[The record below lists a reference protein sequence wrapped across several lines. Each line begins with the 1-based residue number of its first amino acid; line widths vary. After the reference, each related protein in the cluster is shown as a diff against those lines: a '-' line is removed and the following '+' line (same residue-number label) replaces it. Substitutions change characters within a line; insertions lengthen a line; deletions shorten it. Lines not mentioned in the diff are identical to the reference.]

1 MSIDETQL
9 KNLWNKHKNVATQ
22 PPKPKKLKKWK
33 VKVNEIRASKGK
45 PIAFT
50 DPNETLIERMERK
63 QIEARRKW
71 LLSQP
76 TNKSNMFANTKPN
89 CHRAKDWYSA

>member
-1 MSIDETQL
+1 MSTDETQL

-22 PPKPKKLKKWK
+22 PHKPKKLKKWQ

-63 QIEARRKW
+63 QTDEENRE
-71 LLSQP
+71 
-76 TNKSNMFANTKPN
+76 
-89 CHRAKDWYSA
+89 

>member
-9 KNLWNKHKNVATQ
+9 KTLWNKHKNVPAQ
-22 PPKPKKLKKWK
+22 PPKPKKLKKWQIK
-33 VKVNEIRASKGK
+33 ANEVRMSKGK
-45 PIAFT
+45 APRFI
-50 DPNETLIERMERK
+50 DPKETLIERIERK
-63 QIEARRKW
+63 QVAERRRW